1 MSHLP
6 EQAKLYLVESLNSK
20 IFEETKK
27 EKPTKSIT
35 GSGPGM
41 GVGTPGP
48 GAGPKG
54 KKKEPN
60 VLFGDTEDFN
70 VAGVSLSPELVA
82 TGLYGA
88 GKAADFAA
96 DWLDASGAQKLGGV
110 AAQVMKASGV
120 GKIPVLGDVVGA
132 MGSGLVSAI
141 PGAASTLLRQASD
154 ISGANW
160 FDANIKKIG
169 RSTQELAAQGAGSP
183 WTALA
188 IPGQAK
194 SERKQYDPN
203 KEQDDAIKQAKR
215 EDEMQRFSER
225 DQDNAIRQARRQEEI
240 KLLKSKGYKIP

>member
-27 EKPTKSIT
+27 EKSAKSIT
-35 GSGPGM
+35 GSRPGM
-41 GVGTPGP
+41 GVGTP
-48 GAGPKG
+48 GPKG

-70 VAGVSLSPELVA
+70 VMGMSLSPEVVA

-88 GKAADFAA
+88 GKAADYAA
-96 DWLDASGAQKLGGV
+96 DWLDAFGAQKLGG
-110 AAQVMKASGV
+110 AAAKAINASGV
-120 GKIPVLGDVVGA
+120 GNIPVLGSVVNA
-132 MGSGLVSAI
+132 IGSGLVSAI
-141 PGAASTLLRQASD
+141 PGASSTLLRQVSD

-194 SERKQYDPN
+194 SERKPYDPN
-203 KEQDDAIKQAKR
+203 KEQDDAIKRAKR
-215 EDEMQRFSER
+215 D
-225 DQDNAIRQARRQEEI
+225 EEI
-240 KLLKSKGYKIP
+240 TALRSKGYKIP

>member
-20 IFEETKK
+20 IFEEKSK
-27 EKPTKSIT
+27 EKSFKSIT
-35 GSGPGM
+35 GSDPGM
-41 GVGTPGP
+41 GAAAPE
-48 GAGPKG
+48 PKG

-70 VAGVSLSPELVA
+70 VMGMSLSPEVVA

-88 GKAADFAA
+88 GKAADYAA
-96 DWLDASGAQKLGGV
+96 NWLDAFGAQKLGGV
-110 AAQVMKASGV
+110 AATAMNASGV
-120 GKIPVLGDVVGA
+120 GKIPVLGSVVGA
-132 MGSGLVSAI
+132 IGSGLVSDV
-141 PGAASTLLRQASD
+141 PGAASTLLRQVSD

-194 SERKQYDPN
+194 SERKPYDPN

-215 EDEMQRFSER
+215 
-225 DQDNAIRQARRQEEI
+225 NEEI
-240 KLLKSKGYKIP
+240 AALKSKGYKIP

>member
-20 IFEETKK
+20 IFEEKSK
-27 EKPTKSIT
+27 EKSFKSIT
-35 GSGPGM
+35 GSDPGM
-41 GVGTPGP
+41 GAAAPK
-48 GAGPKG
+48 PKG

-70 VAGVSLSPELVA
+70 VAGVSLSPEVVA
-82 TGLYGA
+82 TGLYGV
-88 GKAADFAA
+88 GKAADYAA
-96 DWLDASGAQKLGGV
+96 NWLDAFGAQKLGG
-110 AAQVMKASGV
+110 AAATAMNASGV
-120 GKIPVLGDVVGA
+120 GKIPVLGSVVGA
-132 MGSGLVSAI
+132 IGSGLVSDV
-141 PGAASTLLRQASD
+141 PGAASTLLRQVSD

-194 SERKQYDPN
+194 SERKPYDPN

-215 EDEMQRFSER
+215 
-225 DQDNAIRQARRQEEI
+225 NEEI
-240 KLLKSKGYKIP
+240 AALRSKGYKIT